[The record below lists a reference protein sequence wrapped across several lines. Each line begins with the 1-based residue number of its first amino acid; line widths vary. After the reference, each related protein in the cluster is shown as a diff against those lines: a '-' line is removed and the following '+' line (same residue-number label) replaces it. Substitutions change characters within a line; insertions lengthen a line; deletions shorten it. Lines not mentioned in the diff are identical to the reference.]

1 MKKIIEICIL
11 VAVITLFFTY
21 RIYEKP
27 VFWVF
32 LIIIVLVSASEFVRH
47 YVFQFL
53 SVVFGVLY
61 LPMNM
66 LLMNLTKLIE
76 PFKKED
82 KIVYTIFR
90 VLFFPLQVIVTI
102 FSIPYEFVLENAH

>member
-11 VAVITLFFTY
+11 LSVISIFIIY
-21 RIYEKP
+21 RVYEQP
-27 VFWVF
+27 LFWVS
-32 LIIIVLVSASEFVRH
+32 LVIVVLVLTSEFVRH

-53 SVVFGVLY
+53 SVIFGVIY

-76 PFKKED
+76 PFKKQD

-90 VLFFPLQVIVTI
+90 ILFFPLQVIVII